1 MIVDTLEVYCKMK
14 FSKVKTTKNERDSH
28 PLLVTMSTRI
38 ESVEGN
44 FLVALLI
51 NILREKFM
59 TYA

>member
-1 MIVDTLEVYCKMK
+1 
-14 FSKVKTTKNERDSH
+14 
-28 PLLVTMSTRI
+28 MSTRI

-59 TYA
+59 TYAWWNTVI